1 MGPVT
6 SYKLEDK
13 VVFDTVKNGIRK
25 NTAID
30 RKLMESKGFEEL
42 QKIHDQ
48 LSKIGRPPFYIIKGE
63 TTYEVV
69 NLREAAVKI
78 FEEAK
83 KGYALQRYK
92 GLGEMN
98 PTQLWETTMDPDN
111 RTMLRV
117 NIDDAVETDMIFST
131 LMGDDV
137 VPRREF
143 IETNALKVS
152 NLDI

>member
-1 MGPVT
+1 
-6 SYKLEDK
+6 
-13 VVFDTVKNGIRK
+13 
-25 NTAID
+25 
-30 RKLMESKGFEEL
+30 
-42 QKIHDQ
+42 
-48 LSKIGRPPFYIIKGE
+48 
-63 TTYEVV
+63 
-69 NLREAAVKI
+69 
-78 FEEAK
+78 
-83 KGYALQRYK
+83 
-92 GLGEMN
+92 
-98 PTQLWETTMDPDN
+98 MDPDN